1 MYMFSLALSQK
12 KSFSLAR
19 LSTPSL
25 SLARSPPH
33 PDPAAPTLSPFP
45 STTSHLYHHGKSHRP
60 NPLPPSSRCS
70 PSLIMLP
77 NVLPPSSG
85 AQIPAR
91 SGETGHVDIA
101 INLAELDPGRPGPR
115 AAVVLDAVAVSSHS
129 RETRGLSRAYPGGS
143 TVGTTCTAYCW
154 PLTASSWSTATPRS
168 NLAALRKGD

>member
-1 MYMFSLALSQK
+1 MLSN
-12 KSFSLAR
+12 
-19 LSTPSL
+19 
-25 SLARSPPH
+25 
-33 PDPAAPTLSPFP
+33 
-45 STTSHLYHHGKSHRP
+45 G
-60 NPLPPSSRCS
+60 
-70 PSLIMLP
+70 
-77 NVLPPSSG
+77 LPPSSG

-143 TVGTTCTAYCW
+143 TVGTTCTAYSW

-168 NLAALRKGD
+168 NLAALRKGLFFCARTSCFFPLIIGWRVILWLLGLDRTSSCKSSSSQITTTPILSRLLTRTLNESNSF